1 MNGTANFLLGRL
13 AEGQVVDEAVRGAR
27 GLGFAEADPSVDV
40 DGQDAADKLS
50 LLVREAFGV
59 ALPPER
65 IAKDT
70 LRDVTAGRVEAALA
84 RGEVLKQ
91 VGRCRRLPD
100 GRVEADVR
108 IESLYPGHP
117 PAGARAEDNR
127 FLVSDDA

>member
-13 AEGQVVDEAVRGAR
+13 AEGQVFDEAVREAR
-27 GLGFAEADPSVDV
+27 ALGFAEADPSVDV
-40 DGQDAADKLS
+40 DGHDAADKLS

-91 VGRCRRLPD
+91 VGRCRRLPEIGSGA
-100 GRVEADVR
+100 GRERVCQDV
-108 IESLYPGHP
+108 
-117 PAGARAEDNR
+117 
-127 FLVSDDA
+127 

>member
-1 MNGTANFLLGRL
+1 MLRL
-13 AEGQVVDEAVRGAR
+13 PPRDTRTDT
-27 GLGFAEADPSVDV
+27 LFPYTT
-40 DGQDAADKLS
+40 
-50 LLVREAFGV
+50 LVRSV

-108 IESLYPGHP
+108 IESLSPGHP
-117 PAGARAEDNR
+117 LAGARDEDNR
-127 FLVSDDA
+127 FLVSDARSEEHTSELQSLMRNSYAVFCLKKK